1 MGSQKWQLKRTH
13 SFPLLDCPEEVAS
26 FLGSP
31 GLMVTGRV
39 EPALGGVVITIA
51 TEEDGLVS
59 TNTDEQ
65 GRYR

>member
-1 MGSQKWQLKRTH
+1 MLSPHNRV
-13 SFPLLDCPEEVAS
+13 DCPEDVPS

-39 EPALGGVVITIA
+39 EPDLVGVVITIA

-65 GRYR
+65 GQYR